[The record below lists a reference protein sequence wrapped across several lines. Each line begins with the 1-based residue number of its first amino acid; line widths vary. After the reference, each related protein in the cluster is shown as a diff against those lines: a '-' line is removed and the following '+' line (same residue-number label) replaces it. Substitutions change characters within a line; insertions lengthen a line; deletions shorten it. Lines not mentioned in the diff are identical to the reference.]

1 MLPSLRLAGFVAFV
15 CVLASAGPAKAVN
28 GVACPDGFTKILAQD
43 GQAACRRSQSVASS
57 DLAEAV
63 SQLWWNNAHCNGA
76 ETDRQTGISQ
86 NSTGNWTVTMRFWC
100 NGF

>member
-1 MLPSLRLAGFVAFV
+1 MLGSIRSAGLGLLCAAA
-15 CVLASAGPAKAVN
+15 LAGPADAGN
-28 GVACPDGFTKILAQD
+28 RASCPDGFTAILANN
-43 GQAACRRSQSVASS
+43 GQAVCRRSESVASS

-63 SQLWWNNAHCNGA
+63 SQLWWNSAHCEGA

-86 NSTGNWTVTMRFWC
+86 APSGNWTVTMRFWC